1 MDKLSCISFGAPV
14 DSLLFGG
21 VGPTSPSFTLGE
33 ADSGTGCGEVISRF
47 FLSSN
52 AFINRAFSGV
62 IVGIFGNVA
71 VLGEAADFID
81 TPELVVGLP
90 PLVCGLVE
98 GICKVPAV
106 VSGIGG
112 GEIVMPGGSESKC
125 DFGLSFSFLDPRENS
140 FNPAGSVETGR

>member
-1 MDKLSCISFGAPV
+1 MSFGAPV
-14 DSLLFGG
+14 DDPSFRG
-21 VGPTSPSFTLGE
+21 VEPVSPSFVLGE
-33 ADSGTGCGEVISRF
+33 ADSGTGCGAISRF

-81 TPELVVGLP
+81 TPELVAGLP

-106 VSGIGG
+106 VSGTGG
-112 GEIVMPGGSESKC
+112 GEIVMPGGSADIC
-125 DFGLSFSFLDPRENS
+125 DFDLSLSFLDPRENN